1 MASRKNRLDRI
12 LEIIAQNEIQTQG
25 ELADILVQEGYNVT
39 QATVSRDIRK
49 LRLQKTRIPGGRQ
62 KYIAPERR
70 EDSQETVRRSLCI
83 AGDDTIMAAVRSA
96 EDTKALMSRIR
107 EMLQK

>member
-70 EDSQETVRRSLCI
+70 EDSQETVRRSLQWP
-83 AGDDTIMAAVRSA
+83 AWPWQWQQHLTR
-96 EDTKALMSRIR
+96 
-107 EMLQK
+107 

>member
-49 LRLQKTRIPGGRQ
+49 LRLQKTRIPG
-62 KYIAPERR
+62 
-70 EDSQETVRRSLCI
+70 DVRNI
-83 AGDDTIMAAVRSA
+83 
-96 EDTKALMSRIR
+96 
-107 EMLQK
+107 

>member
-49 LRLQKTRIPGGRQ
+49 LRLQKTRIPGG
-62 KYIAPERR
+62 
-70 EDSQETVRRSLCI
+70 SST
-83 AGDDTIMAAVRSA
+83 
-96 EDTKALMSRIR
+96 
-107 EMLQK
+107 